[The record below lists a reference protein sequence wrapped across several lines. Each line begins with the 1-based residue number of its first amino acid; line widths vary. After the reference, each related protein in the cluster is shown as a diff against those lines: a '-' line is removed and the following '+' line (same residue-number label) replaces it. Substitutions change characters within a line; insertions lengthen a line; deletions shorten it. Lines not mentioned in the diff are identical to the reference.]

1 MPKETLCA
9 GGLACYSLRV
19 AEVRHTGAIQ
29 ATTWRGR
36 DTFRT
41 LIIGLHKPPAPHSL
55 PTTLRTS
62 QRLGPLHNQRTRH
75 WFTQPAQRS
84 IRTQHTLCTPP
95 WFAIAQA
102 RSPGQFGPATQPTND
117 TPVARIGPLHNAYER
132 GTLRSLIDLRMLP
145 RAVRPLHSPR
155 TRHSLHPE

>member
-9 GGLACYSLRV
+9 GGLTCYSLRV

-55 PTTLRTS
+55 PTTLVYAY
-62 QRLGPLHNQRTRH
+62 
-75 WFTQPAQRS
+75 FPA
-84 IRTQHTLCTPP
+84 T
-95 WFAIAQA
+95 W
-102 RSPGQFGPATQPTND
+102 PATQPTD
-117 TPVARIGPLHNAYER
+117 KTLVSTTRSTEYSDPTHSLHSSMVCNCTSSFTGAIWACYAAYER
-132 GTLRSLIDLRMLP
+132 HSR
-145 RAVRPLHSPR
+145 RPNRPAAQRLR
-155 TRHSLHPE
+155 TRHSPGPH